1 MLRLFGPPRLLAK
14 VPCTQQRLQQQALSS
29 NECVCLGER
38 ERERGGEEIDSMLA
52 AAWKRERETK
62 RPLFA
67 FSMHAERTEWER
79 AAMPTS

>member
-1 MLRLFGPPRLLAK
+1 
-14 VPCTQQRLQQQALSS
+14 
-29 NECVCLGER
+29 LGER